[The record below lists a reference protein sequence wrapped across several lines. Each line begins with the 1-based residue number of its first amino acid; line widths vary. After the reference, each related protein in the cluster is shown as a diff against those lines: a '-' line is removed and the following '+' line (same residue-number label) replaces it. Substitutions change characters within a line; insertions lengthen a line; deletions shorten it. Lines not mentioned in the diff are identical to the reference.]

1 VLVERNQCTARLA
14 LQTGNQSVAQS
25 WPAAQ
30 QIAGRLPV
38 TILVPLMDRRV
49 GRRYWAEKVKSRT
62 RNRGGADLR
71 DDAHILASRGED
83 RWTRN

>member
-1 VLVERNQCTARLA
+1 LLSEINAPPDLRCKR
-14 LQTGNQSVAQS
+14 QSNPWQS
-25 WPAAQ
+25 WPVAQ

-71 DDAHILASRGED
+71 DDAHILASRSED